1 MDRSRR
7 AVLAILL
14 ATPWIVTI
22 GCAED
27 NEKNF
32 AKTPGSAPP
41 DAPQTAE
48 EYEERYNSK
57 KKKRS
62 DI

>member
-7 AVLAILL
+7 AALSILL
-14 ATPWIVTI
+14 ALPWIVTA

-27 NEKNF
+27 NEKGF
-32 AKTPGSAPP
+32 TKTPGSAPP

-48 EYEERYNSK
+48 EYEERFNSK